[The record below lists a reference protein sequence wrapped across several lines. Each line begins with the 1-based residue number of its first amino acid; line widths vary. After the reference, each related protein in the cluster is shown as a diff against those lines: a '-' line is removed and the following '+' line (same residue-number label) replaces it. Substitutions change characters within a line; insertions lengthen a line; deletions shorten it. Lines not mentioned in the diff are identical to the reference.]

1 MGKQLQVASGVEL
14 KEDGASFPAPSPE
27 HTYPSHTT
35 LVLSS

>member
-14 KEDGASFPAPSPE
+14 KEDGASFPTLAAE
-27 HTYPSHTT
+27 HTYSIPTI